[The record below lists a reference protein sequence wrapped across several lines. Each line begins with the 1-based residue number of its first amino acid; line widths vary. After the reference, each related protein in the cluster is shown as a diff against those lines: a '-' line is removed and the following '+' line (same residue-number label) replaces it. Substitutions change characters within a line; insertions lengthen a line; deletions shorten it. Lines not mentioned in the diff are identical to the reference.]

1 MKRFFRYLKRMRLE
15 WKLYNAKLNKREVVR
30 IWAAT
35 GKEASQAIF
44 NMYDKYEGEIKAI
57 EKKLKEI

>member
-1 MKRFFRYLKRMRLE
+1 MKRFFRYLKRLHFE
-15 WKLYNAKLNKREVVR
+15 WKLYNAKINKREVVR

-44 NMYDKYEGEIKAI
+44 NMYDKYENEIKEL